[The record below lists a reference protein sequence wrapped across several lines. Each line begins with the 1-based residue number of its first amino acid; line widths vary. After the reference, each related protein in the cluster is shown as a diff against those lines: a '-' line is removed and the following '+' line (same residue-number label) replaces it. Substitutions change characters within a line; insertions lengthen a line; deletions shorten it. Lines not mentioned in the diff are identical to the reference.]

1 MIVDNCLQ
9 PESCFFLLPFRVLK
23 RKSNIFSCL
32 KTSKYTSQTSVYAF
46 QPLRI
51 SRVYGLLH
59 FNLEKHQSL
68 FDSWFLTIEYLI
80 HGSFWVFKAL
90 STSAVPFV
98 SLCTV
103 HKRWSDLSWSGFA
116 SENNLRHTLIY
127 VFLPQKMSSVRRLLH
142 WNLQNHHSYFAF
154 SFLSTA
160 DLIHSLFWGF

>member
-46 QPLRI
+46 QPLRT

-59 FNLEKHQSL
+59 FNLEKHQSF

-80 HGSFWVFKAL
+80 HGSFWVLKAL
-90 STSAVPFV
+90 STSGLPFV
-98 SLCTV
+98 FLYTMY
-103 HKRWSDLSWSGFA
+103 KPWADLPWSGLA
-116 SENNLRHTLIY
+116 SENNLRHTSIY
-127 VFLPQKMSSVRRLLH
+127 AFLPLKTSCVLCFLH
-142 WNLQNHHSYFAF
+142 CNLQKHHSYFASHF
-154 SFLSTA
+154 FTTLV
-160 DLIHSLFWGF
+160 LIHCLFSGF